1 VTGTMLCLAD
11 RQLFN
16 HALWQE
22 AAAIRIV
29 E

>member
-1 VTGTMLCLAD
+1 MLCLAD

-16 HALWQE
+16 HALWRE

-29 E
+29 K